1 MKDRGGVEIVRNGW
15 CNGVKTGWGD
25 VKLGFSDF
33 SKIIHYSKTTRPHST
48 LTSFDR
54 NKDQPS
60 GKQHVHE
67 CSPFDRVKGRKVRKG
82 EFDETTR
89 PILLQIPTLSLGTSS
104 FAQSGMEGREG
115 ALITFNRCLS
125 MVADAGD

>member
-1 MKDRGGVEIVRNGW
+1 
-15 CNGVKTGWGD
+15 
-25 VKLGFSDF
+25 
-33 SKIIHYSKTTRPHST
+33 
-48 LTSFDR
+48 
-54 NKDQPS
+54 
-60 GKQHVHE
+60 
-67 CSPFDRVKGRKVRKG
+67 VKGRKVRKG